1 MKTKKLY
8 SKRKEEE
15 KDDAGV
21 SERKKQPGCQ
31 RGVNKKVSKGSDC
44 HISRWQIES
53 HLGWWLFKNKPVL
66 KE

>member
-21 SERKKQPGCQ
+21 SERKKQPGC
-31 RGVNKKVSKGSDC
+31 
-44 HISRWQIES
+44 
-53 HLGWWLFKNKPVL
+53 
-66 KE
+66 